1 MIIPRSRLLELAKSL
16 NGREGVCEESRKRI
30 VFYGTRECLW
40 LRPHIL
46 HKELIIIRFD
56 SVVICIYASPN
67 RFFLLDLARVQSLPS
82 AAPTR
87 EEPRDAVSSG
97 HGMCK
102 TFSLSR
108 QAENLSPRGRKE
120 EEHER
125 ASHF

>member
-1 MIIPRSRLLELAKSL
+1 MANPYA
-16 NGREGVCEESRKRI
+16 
-30 VFYGTRECLW
+30 
-40 LRPHIL
+40 HIL

-56 SVVICIYASPN
+56 SEVICMCFAEQV
-67 RFFLLDLARVQSLPS
+67 FLLDLARAQSLPS

-97 HGMCK
+97 HGMCI
-102 TFSLSR
+102 TFLLSR

>member
-1 MIIPRSRLLELAKSL
+1 MKIETLLLPSFVPSYQGTSL
-16 NGREGVCEESRKRI
+16 SVSYKGSACGYAHI
-30 VFYGTRECLW
+30 
-40 LRPHIL
+40 IL
-46 HKELIIIRFD
+46 HKELLVLIPEGLQKCFAEQ
-56 SVVICIYASPN
+56 V
-67 RFFLLDLARVQSLPS
+67 FLLDLARVQSLPS

-97 HGMCK
+97 HVMCI

-108 QAENLSPRGRKE
+108 QAENLAPRGRKE

>member
-1 MIIPRSRLLELAKSL
+1 MCFAEQ
-16 NGREGVCEESRKRI
+16 
-30 VFYGTRECLW
+30 VF
-40 LRPHIL
+40 
-46 HKELIIIRFD
+46 F
-56 SVVICIYASPN
+56 
-67 RFFLLDLARVQSLPS
+67 LDLARAQSLSS

-87 EEPRDAVSSG
+87 KEPRDAVCSG
-97 HGMCK
+97 HGMCI

>member
-1 MIIPRSRLLELAKSL
+1 M
-16 NGREGVCEESRKRI
+16 
-30 VFYGTRECLW
+30 W
-40 LRPHIL
+40 LRQCYAHIVL

-56 SVVICIYASPN
+56 SEVICMCFAEQV
-67 RFFLLDLARVQSLPS
+67 FLLDLARAQSLPS

-97 HGMCK
+97 HGMCI

-120 EEHER
+120 EEHR
-125 ASHF
+125 IALLTVHNS